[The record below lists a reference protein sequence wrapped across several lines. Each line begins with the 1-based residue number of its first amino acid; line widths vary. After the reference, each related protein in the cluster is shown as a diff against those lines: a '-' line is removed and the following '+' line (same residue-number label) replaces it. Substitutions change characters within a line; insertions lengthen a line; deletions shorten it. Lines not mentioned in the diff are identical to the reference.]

1 MGMCG
6 RIMQI
11 SVLLCMFDIFHNEN
25 EDSSN
30 DGCSQVF
37 IGKLAE
43 EYRLFLHLFCLHF
56 LIYRLIIVT

>member
-1 MGMCG
+1 MGICE

-11 SVLLCMFDIFHNEN
+11 SVLLSMFDIFHNEN
-25 EDSSN
+25 EDSPN

-56 LIYRLIIVT
+56 